1 MRVTNNITTR
11 QFLANNN
18 RLLTRRLQSENRI
31 ATQRR
36 FNRVSEDVINGS
48 KAMIIR
54 RQLRDLAMYNDN
66 LGSAKAIF
74 NAAETNLTSIAHD
87 NYIAVEERLVA
98 SSNGTYSQ
106 EELDIFATELDEIAD
121 EMVKTLNADFSER
134 QLFGGASN
142 QKAPFRIERVMIKDQ
157 NGQVVFPPDYNKYY
171 NADGSMKSDISLS
184 DIPRTVTY
192 NGIPLDFD
200 VTSDMILPDGTV
212 TRAAGEYTVT
222 VFDEKTKKWLDNA
235 DDNRIISGEAVAR
248 AQDEKDNSV
257 LYPGSKPIY
266 VDIGLGIKY
275 NDDLTVDPQTALD
288 VSINGAKTTGSGIDI
303 TGVPIN
309 GTASC
314 TIADPMAADL
324 SGGYAAGTGKIP
336 ISLTVDGTKY
346 DLELDMGAALPQKT
360 DGTAYT
366 DDEVSAA
373 LNNALKTA
381 YKDTAKKSLPKGI
394 AFNYSNKEL
403 TLNTGSNRVEVGA
416 NDFGITE
423 GEIARKAETQY
434 ATISENYEEKLDT
447 ALFEKGLAA
456 NDLKKTLTVNVN
468 GTDYTLSLDLSK
480 LDSSKLTGTK
490 TSFTKDEI
498 VSAVSDAL
506 DKAVKD
512 AKPSLPAGVS
522 IGCSSKG
529 AIVMKA
535 DTGITAEISAPN
547 DLGLPAGSASTEI
560 DTSQPQTPT
569 LNERFS
575 RNLMQLVLDASSAL
589 RRGDQDTVNAIID
602 RANEANNHILT
613 EITTL
618 GTKSNSIEFYQN
630 KNKDYEFNLK
640 ERQNLVEGTDME
652 NEIIEWE
659 AVKAAYDATLKMGT
673 QILPHSIF
681 DFI

>member
-11 QFLANNN
+11 QFLTNNN
-18 RLLTRRLQSENRI
+18 RLLTRQIQSENRI

-54 RQLRDLAMYNDN
+54 RQLRDLDIYNDN

-98 SSNGTYSQ
+98 SANGTYAQ
-106 EELDIFATELDEIAD
+106 EELDIFATELEEIAD

-134 QLFGGASN
+134 QLFGGTSN
-142 QKAPFRIERVMIKDQ
+142 QKAPFRIERVKIEDKDG
-157 NGQVVFPPDYNKYY
+157 NVVFPPDYNKYY
-171 NADGSMKSDISLS
+171 NEDGSMKSDVALK
-184 DIPRTVTY
+184 DIPRIVTY

-212 TRAAGEYTVT
+212 TRAAGEYTVK
-222 VFDEKTKKWLDNA
+222 VFDEKTKKFKDNEE
-235 DDNRIISGEAVAR
+235 DNRIISEEDVAR

-288 VSINGAKTTGSGIDI
+288 VSINGAEITGSGLDI
-303 TGVPIN
+303 RKVPIN

-314 TIADPMAADL
+314 TVSAAMASDL
-324 SGGYAAGTGKIP
+324 SGGYAAGAAKIP
-336 ISLTVDGTKY
+336 LSLTVDGKEY
-346 DLELDMGAALPQKT
+346 ALELDMSAALPAKT
-360 DGTAYT
+360 DGTSYT
-366 DDEVSAA
+366 DEEITDA
-373 LNNALKTA
+373 LNSALKTA
-381 YKDTAKKSLPKGI
+381 YKDTAKKSLPKGLEM
-394 AFNYSNKEL
+394 NYSNNEL
-403 TLNTGSNRVEVGA
+403 TLNTGLNRVEVGT
-416 NDFGITE
+416 NGFGITE
-423 GEIARKAETQY
+423 GEIARKAEMKY
-434 ATISENYEEKLDT
+434 ETISENYEENLDT
-447 ALFEKGLAA
+447 ARFENGLAA
-456 NDLKKTLTVNVN
+456 GDLTKTLTVNVN

-480 LDSSKLTGTK
+480 LASSRLTADK
-490 TSFTKDEI
+490 TSFTKSEI
-498 VSAVSDAL
+498 SDAISAAL
-506 DKAVKD
+506 DEALKNAN
-512 AKPSLPAGVS
+512 PTLPAGVS
-522 IGCSSKG
+522 IGCSG
-529 AIVMKA
+529 NGTVVMK
-535 DTGITAEISAPN
+535 TEEGVTAKISAPN
-547 DLGLPAGSASTEI
+547 DLGLPAGTASTEI
-560 DTSQPQTPT
+560 DESQPQSPVLT
-569 LNERFS
+569 ERYS
-575 RNLMQLVLDASSAL
+575 KNLMQLVLDAASAL

-618 GTKSNSIEFYQN
+618 GTKYNSIEFYQN
-630 KNKDYEFNLK
+630 KNKDYDFNLK

-652 NEIIEWE
+652 NEIMQYYAI
-659 AVKAAYDATLKMGT
+659 KAAYDATLKMGS

-681 DFI
+681 DFV

>member
-1 MRVTNNITTR
+1 MRVTNNISTR
-11 QFLANNN
+11 QFLSNNN

-54 RQLRDLAMYNDN
+54 RQLRDLDMYNDN

-87 NYIAVEERLVA
+87 NYISVEERLVA

-235 DDNRIISGEAVAR
+235 DDNRIISAEDVAR

-303 TGVPIN
+303 SGVPIN
-309 GTASC
+309 
-314 TIADPMAADL
+314 
-324 SGGYAAGTGKIP
+324 
-336 ISLTVDGTKY
+336 
-346 DLELDMGAALPQKT
+346 
-360 DGTAYT
+360 
-366 DDEVSAA
+366 
-373 LNNALKTA
+373 
-381 YKDTAKKSLPKGI
+381 
-394 AFNYSNKEL
+394 
-403 TLNTGSNRVEVGA
+403 
-416 NDFGITE
+416 
-423 GEIARKAETQY
+423 
-434 ATISENYEEKLDT
+434 
-447 ALFEKGLAA
+447 
-456 NDLKKTLTVNVN
+456 
-468 GTDYTLSLDLSK
+468 
-480 LDSSKLTGTK
+480 
-490 TSFTKDEI
+490 
-498 VSAVSDAL
+498 
-506 DKAVKD
+506 
-512 AKPSLPAGVS
+512 
-522 IGCSSKG
+522 
-529 AIVMKA
+529 
-535 DTGITAEISAPN
+535 
-547 DLGLPAGSASTEI
+547 
-560 DTSQPQTPT
+560 
-569 LNERFS
+569 
-575 RNLMQLVLDASSAL
+575 
-589 RRGDQDTVNAIID
+589 
-602 RANEANNHILT
+602 
-613 EITTL
+613 
-618 GTKSNSIEFYQN
+618 
-630 KNKDYEFNLK
+630 
-640 ERQNLVEGTDME
+640 
-652 NEIIEWE
+652 
-659 AVKAAYDATLKMGT
+659 
-673 QILPHSIF
+673 
-681 DFI
+681 

>member
-18 RLLTRRLQSENRI
+18 RLLTRQLQSENRL

-36 FNRVSEDVINGS
+36 FNRVSEDVISGS

-54 RQLRDLAMYNDN
+54 RQLRDLDIYNDN
-66 LGSAKAIF
+66 LGAAKAIF

-87 NYIAVEERLVA
+87 NYISVEERLVA

-106 EELDIFATELDEIAD
+106 EELDIFATELDEIAN
-121 EMVKTLNADFSER
+121 EMVSTLNADFSER

-142 QKAPFRIERVMIKDQ
+142 QKAPFQIERVMIKNKDG
-157 NGQVVFPPDYNKYY
+157 NVVFPPDYNKYY
-171 NADGSMKSDISLS
+171 NEDGSMKDDISLS

-212 TRAAGEYTVT
+212 AKAEGEYTVN
-222 VFDEKTKKWLDNA
+222 VLDEKTKTWKTDN
-235 DDNRIISGEAVAR
+235 DDVRTISAESVAR

-288 VSINGAKTTGSGIDI
+288 ISMNGAKITGSGIDI
-303 TGVPIN
+303 SGVNITGSAS
-309 GTASC
+309 GTVSDA
-314 TIADPMAADL
+314 MAADMAN
-324 SGGYAAGTGKIP
+324 GYAAGAGNIAL
-336 ISLTVDGTKY
+336 SLTVDGKQY
-346 DLELDMGAALPQKT
+346 DLELDMSKALPAKT
-360 DGTAYT
+360 DGTSYT
-366 DDEVSAA
+366 DDQVSAA
-373 LNNALKTA
+373 LNSALKTA
-381 YKDTAKKSLPKGI
+381 YKSAAKKSLPSGVSLS
-394 AFNYSNKEL
+394 YSNKEI
-403 TLNTGSNRVEVGA
+403 TLNCGSARVEVGA
-416 NDFGITE
+416 NDLGIPA
-423 GEIARKAETQY
+423 GEIARKAETKY
-434 ATISENYEEKLDT
+434 ETISETYEQKLDT
-447 ALFEKGLAA
+447 AQFEQGLAA
-456 NDLKKTLTVNVN
+456 GDLTKTLTVSVN
-468 GTDYTLSLDLSK
+468 GTDYTLSLDLSA
-480 LDSSKLTGTK
+480 LAASKLTGTK

-498 VSAVSDAL
+498 VEAVSGAL

-512 AKPSLPAGVS
+512 AKPALPGGVS
-522 IGCSSKG
+522 IGCSSNG
-529 AIVMKA
+529 TVVMKA
-535 DTGITAEISAPN
+535 GEGFTAEISAPN

-560 DTSQPQTPT
+560 DDSVPQSPV
-569 LNERFS
+569 LSERFS
-575 RNLMQLVLDASSAL
+575 KNLMQLVLDAASAL
-589 RRGDQDTVNAIID
+589 RRGDQSTVNAIID

-618 GTKSNSIEFYQN
+618 GTKYNSIEFYQN
-630 KNKDYEFNLK
+630 KNKDYEYNLK

-652 NEIIEWE
+652 NEIITYE
-659 AVKAAYDATLKMGT
+659 AVKAAYDATLKIGT

-681 DFI
+681 DFV

>member
-11 QFLANNN
+11 QFLSNNN

-48 KAMIIR
+48 KAMILR

-142 QKAPFRIERVMIKDQ
+142 QKAPFRIERVMIKDA

-171 NADGSMKSDISLS
+171 DENGMKEDVKLS

-212 TRAAGEYTVT
+212 TKASGEYTVT
-222 VFDEKTKKWLDNA
+222 VLDEKSKKWLDND
-235 DDNRIISGEAVAR
+235 DDNRTISAEQVAR

-266 VDIGLGIKY
+266 IDIGLGIKY

-288 VSINGAKTTGSGIDI
+288 LAINGAKTTGSGIDI
-303 TGVPIN
+303 SGVPIN

-314 TIADPMAADL
+314 TIADSMAADL
-324 SGGYAAGTGKIP
+324 SNGYAAGAGKIP
-336 ISLTVDGTKY
+336 LSLTVDGKKY
-346 DLELDMGAALPQKT
+346 DLELDMGAALPEKT
-360 DGTAYT
+360 DGTTYT
-366 DDEVSAA
+366 DDEVSTA

-381 YKDTAKKSLPKGI
+381 YKAVAKKSLPKGI
-394 AFNYSNKEL
+394 ALNYSNKEL
-403 TLNTGSNRVEVGA
+403 TLNTGSNSVEVGA
-416 NDFGITE
+416 NDFGIPE

-447 ALFEKGLAA
+447 ALFENGLAA
-456 NDLKKTLTVNVN
+456 GDLTKTLTLKVN
-468 GTDYTLSLDLSK
+468 GTDYALSLDLSK

-506 DKAVKD
+506 EKAVKD
-512 AKPSLPAGVS
+512 AVPSLPAGVS
-522 IGCSSKG
+522 IGCSPKG

-535 DTGITAEISAPN
+535 DEGVTAEVVAPN
-547 DLGLPAGSASTEI
+547 DLKIPSGYASTII
-560 DTSQPQTPT
+560 DASQPQSPVI
-569 LNERFS
+569 NERFS
-575 RNLMQLVLDASSAL
+575 RNLMQLVLDAASAL
-589 RRGDQDTVNAIID
+589 RKGDQDTVNAIID

-618 GTKSNSIEFYQN
+618 GTKYNSIEFYQN

-652 NEIIEWE
+652 NEIIEYE

>member
-11 QFLANNN
+11 QFLTNNN
-18 RLLTRRLQSENRI
+18 RLLTRQLQSENRL

-36 FNRVSEDVINGS
+36 FNRVSEDTVNGS
-48 KAMIIR
+48 KAMTIR
-54 RQLRDLAMYNDN
+54 RQLRDLDIYNDN
-66 LGSAKAIF
+66 LSSAKSIF
-74 NAAETNLTSIAHD
+74 TAAETNLTSIAHD
-87 NYIAVEERLVA
+87 NYISVEERLVA
-98 SSNGTYSQ
+98 SSNGTWSQ
-106 EELDIFATELDEIAD
+106 EELDIYATELDEIAE

-142 QKAPFRIERVMIKDQ
+142 QKAPFLIERVMIKDEA
-157 NGQVVFPPDYNKYY
+157 GQVVFPPDYNKYY
-171 NADGSMKSDISLS
+171 NEDGSLRDDVTLN

-212 TRAAGEYTVT
+212 AKASGSYTVT
-222 VFDEKTKKWLDNA
+222 VLDEKTKTWKDNV
-235 DDNRIISGEAVAR
+235 DDNRIISAEAVER
-248 AQDEKDNSV
+248 AQSEKDNSV

-288 VSINGAKTTGSGIDI
+288 VSINGAETTGSGIDI
-303 TGVPIN
+303 SGVPITGSTA
-309 GTASC
+309 GTVSDA
-314 TIADPMAADL
+314 MAADMAA
-324 SGGYAAGTGKIP
+324 GYAAGAGNIP
-336 ISLTVDGTKY
+336 LSLTVNGKQY
-346 DLELDMGAALPQKT
+346 DLELDMSEVLPAKT
-360 DGTAYT
+360 DGTTYT
-366 DDEVSAA
+366 DEEITGA

-381 YKDTAKKSLPKGI
+381 YKTASKKNLPNGISLD
-394 AFNYSNKEL
+394 YSNKSI
-403 TLNTGSNRVEVGA
+403 TLNSGSNSIEVGA
-416 NDFGITE
+416 NDLGIPT

-434 ATISENYEEKLDT
+434 ETISESYEESLDT
-447 ALFEKGLAA
+447 APLEHGLAA
-456 NDLKKTLTVNVN
+456 GNLNKTLVVTVN
-468 GTDYTLSLDLSK
+468 GTNYALDLDLSA

-490 TSFTKDEI
+490 TAFTKDEVI
-498 VSAVSDAL
+498 TAVSSAL

-512 AKPSLPAGVS
+512 ANPALPAGVS

-529 AIVMKA
+529 TIVMKA
-535 DTGITAEISAPN
+535 DLGFTAEISAPN

-560 DTSQPQTPT
+560 DESVPQTPVLT
-569 LNERFS
+569 ERFS
-575 RNLMQLVLDASSAL
+575 KNLMQLVLDAASAL

-618 GTKSNSIEFYQN
+618 GTKYNSIEFYES
-630 KNKDYEFNLK
+630 KNKDYDYNLK
-640 ERQNLVEGTDME
+640 ARQNIVEGTDME
-652 NEIIEWE
+652 NEIITYE
-659 AVKAAYDATLKMGT
+659 AVKAAYDATLKIGT